1 MKKELKIEVK
11 EIIKNSNHRAQKKY
25 LSSQKQLRVW
35 LDAEKFENFKTAAEH
50 SGTSMHRLIN
60 DFVDEYLI
68 DSEIKNINKKDK

>member
-1 MKKELKIEVK
+1 MKKELKTEVK

-35 LDAEKFENFKTAAEH
+35 LDAEKFESFKTAAEH